1 MNIYSNNS
9 WKKVVEILKG
19 DIYRG
24 LTEEECELR
33 RTSSGDNSI
42 NFPSGNNIISL
53 AKSFFNIHII
63 LSIAIISILFY
74 FKEYVLAG
82 ISLIVFILSLFL
94 KILHLKDQSD
104 KVKFMQKLNNSTTTV
119 LRDSA
124 EKVVKSEEL
133 VKGDIVLFSKGSLI
147 SADIRIISAKDIKVD
162 EKNITGE
169 NFLKDKFDS
178 KIDSNVQS
186 VEEAKNMLF
195 KGSVIKEG
203 EGSGIVVEIGGK
215 TQLGKMFSMLVDAK
229 NNKHTLGKRLEK
241 KVSKYMLIF
250 FIISIVTFF
259 ATMNLGQATNRLCL
273 SLFAIEVMPA
283 IVIAFLYFF
292 VLKKELKSKGIDLIN
307 ISTLDIIND
316 IEILFLD
323 KVGSVTKEEMVV
335 KKLYVNNKAFTAKE
349 IVYNKEITIK
359 RLIETLV
366 LCNDAKYNRETE
378 ESSGDLFEV
387 AYLKFADR
395 KMAYKE
401 VLDRENRRIFEVPMD
416 SDKRM
421 ITTVNKARKG
431 CRANS
436 KGNVDA
442 ILDRCKYIM
451 IDGLEKEITNEEIDK
466 IKAMDYNFSL
476 EGLVTQA
483 VAYRSFSYTPTVEE
497 NVENNLVFIG
507 LVAMENPLSDDIH
520 DEIEELKVKGII
532 PIIFTEDNKIT
543 ATTLAKKANLIRSN
557 NRVIAG
563 VEIYSLDKDELI
575 DTISKTR
582 VFSRV
587 NPELKARIVGLFV
600 KDNYK
605 VATSGECLGDL
616 PSLTIA
622 KLGIGKGNAPKI
634 IKNASDVYIE
644 KNYLRG
650 FLNLFDVSNKFNR
663 GIGKIE
669 SFIYTI
675 LLTELAIVN
684 VTNIAF
690 EMSSINYVSI
700 VLLNVL
706 LGIPLSL
713 TLIHSSKDRENR
725 FLLRSILYAGC
736 ILGAVY
742 YNPGLVDEFIL
753 PVLGG
758 VLLIN
763 VLFQCNISFKERN
776 IESIL
781 FLISLLLWVGIV
793 GISVFLYM
801 NLFTQTNIIIMCGIL
816 IISIIF
822 ELISKSWEE

>member
-33 RTSSGDNSI
+33 RISSGDNSI
-42 NFPSGNNIISL
+42 NFPSGNNIISF

-203 EGSGIVVEIGGK
+203 EGSGIVVEIGEK

-259 ATMNLGQATNRLCL
+259 ATMNLGQAANRLCL

-292 VLKKELKSKGIDLIN
+292 ILKKELKSKGIDLIN
-307 ISTLDIIND
+307 MSTLDLIND

-323 KVGSVTKEEMVV
+323 KVGSVTKKEMVV
-335 KKLYVNNKAFTAKE
+335 KRLYVNNKAFTAKE
-349 IVYNKEITIK
+349 IVYNKEITTK

-436 KGNVDA
+436 K
-442 ILDRCKYIM
+442 
-451 IDGLEKEITNEEIDK
+451 
-466 IKAMDYNFSL
+466 
-476 EGLVTQA
+476 
-483 VAYRSFSYTPTVEE
+483 
-497 NVENNLVFIG
+497 
-507 LVAMENPLSDDIH
+507 
-520 DEIEELKVKGII
+520 
-532 PIIFTEDNKIT
+532 
-543 ATTLAKKANLIRSN
+543 
-557 NRVIAG
+557 
-563 VEIYSLDKDELI
+563 
-575 DTISKTR
+575 
-582 VFSRV
+582 
-587 NPELKARIVGLFV
+587 
-600 KDNYK
+600 
-605 VATSGECLGDL
+605 
-616 PSLTIA
+616 
-622 KLGIGKGNAPKI
+622 
-634 IKNASDVYIE
+634 
-644 KNYLRG
+644 
-650 FLNLFDVSNKFNR
+650 
-663 GIGKIE
+663 
-669 SFIYTI
+669 
-675 LLTELAIVN
+675 
-684 VTNIAF
+684 
-690 EMSSINYVSI
+690 
-700 VLLNVL
+700 
-706 LGIPLSL
+706 
-713 TLIHSSKDRENR
+713 
-725 FLLRSILYAGC
+725 
-736 ILGAVY
+736 
-742 YNPGLVDEFIL
+742 
-753 PVLGG
+753 
-758 VLLIN
+758 
-763 VLFQCNISFKERN
+763 
-776 IESIL
+776 
-781 FLISLLLWVGIV
+781 
-793 GISVFLYM
+793 
-801 NLFTQTNIIIMCGIL
+801 
-816 IISIIF
+816 
-822 ELISKSWEE
+822 

>member
-1 MNIYSNNS
+1 LNNYSNNS
-9 WKKVVEILKG
+9 WKTVVEILRG

-33 RTSSGDNSI
+33 RTSSGDNKI
-42 NFPSGNNIISL
+42 NFPSGNNILSL
-53 AKSFFNIHII
+53 VKDFLSVHII
-63 LSIAIISILFY
+63 LSMAIIGILFY
-74 FKEYVLAG
+74 FNQYILAG
-82 ISLIVFILSLFL
+82 ISIGILVITLSL
-94 KILHLKDQSD
+94 KVLHVKNQSD

-119 LRDSA
+119 LRDST
-124 EKVVKSEEL
+124 ERVVKSEEL

-147 SADIRIISAKDIKVD
+147 AADIRIITAKDIKVD

-178 KIDSNVQS
+178 KIDSNVSS

-195 KGSVIKEG
+195 KGSVIREG
-203 EGSGIVVEIGGK
+203 EGSGIVVEIGEK
-215 TQLGKMFSMLVDAK
+215 THLGKMFSMLVDSK
-229 NNKHTLGKRLEK
+229 NNRHTLGKRLEK
-241 KVSKYMLIF
+241 KVSKFKFIF
-250 FIISIVTFF
+250 FIIAIAAFF
-259 ATMNLGQATNRLCL
+259 TNMAKGQAVNSLCL
-273 SLFAIEVMPA
+273 SLFAIEVMP
-283 IVIAFLYFF
+283 VICIAYIYTSILR
-292 VLKKELKSKGIDLIN
+292 KELKSKGIDLIN
-307 ISTLDIIND
+307 MSTLDTIND

-335 KKLYVNNKAFTAKE
+335 KKLYVNNRSFTSKDIA
-349 IVYNKEITIK
+349 YNKEITIT

-366 LCNDAKYNRETE
+366 LCNDATYNRETE

-387 AYLKFADR
+387 AYLKFADK
-395 KMAYKE
+395 KMAYKN
-401 VLDRENRRIFEVPMD
+401 VLDREYRRIFEVPMD

-421 ITTVNKARKG
+421 ITTVNKGQKG

-451 IDGLEKEITNEEIDK
+451 IDGLEKEITNEDIDK

-476 EGLVTQA
+476 EGLITQA

-543 ATTLAKKANLIRSN
+543 ATTLGKKAKLIRSS

-563 VEIYSLDKDELI
+563 VEIYSLGKEELI

-587 NPELKARIVGLFV
+587 NPELKARIVSLFV

-605 VATSGECLGDL
+605 VAASGECLGDL
-616 PSLTIA
+616 PTLTIS
-622 KLGIGKGNAPKI
+622 KLGIGKGSAPKI
-634 IKNASDVYIE
+634 IKNSSDVYIE

-650 FLNLFDVSNKFNR
+650 FLNLFDVSEKFNR
-663 GIGKIE
+663 GIGKLE
-669 SFIYTI
+669 AFIYSI
-675 LLTELAIVN
+675 LLTELA
-684 VTNIAF
+684 TLNISNTF
-690 EMSSINYVSI
+690 WGIESISYISLI
-700 VLLNVL
+700 IINVL

-713 TLIHSSKDRENR
+713 GLIHSSKDRDGK
-725 FLLRSILYAGC
+725 FFIRSIVYTSS
-736 ILGAVY
+736 ILAALY
-742 YNPGLVDEFIL
+742 YNPSL
-753 PVLGG
+753 PEEVIISILGG
-758 VLLIN
+758 FLVIN
-763 VLFQCNISFKERN
+763 VFFQSNISFKKKN
-776 IESIL
+776 IESTL
-781 FLISLLLWVGIV
+781 FLISLLLWCGVVGILAFV
-793 GISVFLYM
+793 NI
-801 NLFTQTNIIIMCGIL
+801 NLFMQNNLIIMGVIF

-822 ELISKSWEE
+822 ELISKYWAK